1 MKISSPPSYT
11 SSTTLSD
18 YLGVNPTITTNVP
31 VRGILFT
38 SKAINETVKQQAPI
52 IVTNLDGVTSM
63 IQTSPTN
70 PTLSEVFKKLIFI
83 PLSIRNLQ
91 QSGDINTVTNFTV
104 FS

>member
-11 SSTTLSD
+11 NSKTLSD
-18 YLGVNPTITTNVP
+18 KDGFNPTITTNVP
-31 VRGILFT
+31 VRGVLFT
-38 SKAINETVKQQAPI
+38 SKSINETVKGQAPI

-63 IQTSPTN
+63 IQTSPTDPSISN
-70 PTLSEVFKKLIFI
+70 LFKKLIFI

-91 QSGDINTVTNFTV
+91 QSADINTVTNFTV